1 MSPTAA
7 DWRKALL
14 TSSLDAVVLMDA
26 DGRLVDFNDEASVL
40 FLFDREKAIG
50 QLLGDL
56 IVPPEL
62 KESHRAGLERFLA
75 TGVSRIIGKRIEISA
90 MRADG
95 AQFPVELT
103 IALVPDESPLFIAH
117 IRDIHQRKMAERR
130 LLATASVSKAL
141 AAATSPEDAIRG
153 VLRALAESLQW
164 SLIQYWT
171 LTPDRQALRLRD
183 SWADSATSSEDFV
196 GTAKD
201 TFRLGEGLPG
211 KTWQAAAAH
220 WIENIPEQEWMP
232 RLSNLRAKGL
242 HTGLAFPVVLG
253 GEVIAVIE
261 AFARDRWPKEPE
273 LLAVLQATG
282 GQLGHFLQELHA
294 RDESERARHEL
305 EEANRLKDEFLSVAS
320 HELRTPLNAVLG
332 WAHLLRKG
340 RLTGD
345 AAQRAVEA
353 IERNVLIQAR
363 LVGDLLDMSR
373 IIAGKFQLEL
383 ASLSPMEPVQAA
395 LEVVRPAA
403 DAKQIRVSIK
413 SKTRQRIRGDAGRLQ
428 QVFWNVLANAVKFT
442 PNGGSINIEVFEEGG
457 QVSVNVA
464 DTGIGIAPDFSTRAF
479 ERFAQ
484 ANQQPGRGLAGLGLG
499 LSIARQFVELHGGT
513 IELQSAGRDQGTTVT
528 VRLPLEQP
536 QPTQAA
542 ALEPTTLARIRI
554 LIVSDSERQEY
565 REVFDTLEKAGAVVE
580 RASSPEE
587 ALGCLSRSQFDVV
600 VSDLRDAEDNLWLGR
615 ELAAQPPMSSTGA
628 HGIAVVDSEVDIEA
642 SRRGGFAD
650 VLKRP
655 IHPMAL
661 VQAIRSVTGVTPI
674 D

>member
-1 MSPTAA
+1 MSPAVA

-26 DGRLVDFNDEASVL
+26 AGRVIDFNDEAAEL
-40 FLFDREKAIG
+40 FLLDREKAIG

-56 IVPPEL
+56 IVPPDLREG
-62 KESHRAGLERFLA
+62 HRAGLARFLA
-75 TGVSRIIGKRIEISA
+75 TGVSRIIGTRIEIEA
-90 MRADG
+90 VRTDG
-95 AQFPVELT
+95 GRFPVELT
-103 IALVPDESPLFIAH
+103 IAVIAGESPIFIAH

-130 LLATASVSKAL
+130 LLATAAVSKAL
-141 AAATSPEDAIRG
+141 ATARSPEEAVRG
-153 VLRALAESLQW
+153 VLRALGESLQW
-164 SLIQYWT
+164 SLVQYWT
-171 LTPDRQALRLRD
+171 VSHDRQVLRLRD
-183 SWADSATSSEDFV
+183 TWTDSVTSNTDIADAV
-196 GTAKD
+196 N
-201 TFRLGEGLPG
+201 TFRPGEGLPG
-211 KTWQAAAAH
+211 KTWHAAAPH

-232 RLSNLRAKGL
+232 RVRNLRATGL
-242 HTGLAFPVVLG
+242 HTALAFPVVLG

-273 LLAVLQATG
+273 LLAVLQAMG
-282 GQLGHFLQELHA
+282 GQLGHFIEELHA
-294 RDESERARHEL
+294 RKESERARHEA

-383 ASLSPMEPVQAA
+383 ASLAPMEPVQAA

-403 DAKQIRVSIK
+403 DAKQILVSIK
-413 SKTRQRIRGDAGRLQ
+413 SNTRRRIRGDAGRLQ

-442 PNGGSINIEVFEEGG
+442 PNGGSIEIQLSEDSG
-457 QVSVNVA
+457 QVAFSVT
-464 DTGIGIAPDFSTRAF
+464 DTGIGIAPDFAPRAF

-484 ANQQPGRGLAGLGLG
+484 ANQQAGRGLAGLGLG

-513 IELQSAGRDQGTTVT
+513 IQIQSAGQDQGTTVT

-536 QPTQAA
+536 PERKDSP
-542 ALEPTTLARIRI
+542 ALEGVTLARIRI
-554 LIVSDSERQEY
+554 LVVSDGNRQED
-565 REVFDTLEKAGAVVE
+565 REVFDALQKAGGVVE

-600 VSDLRDAEDNLWLGR
+600 VSDLRDTEENLWLGR
-615 ELAAQPPMSSTGA
+615 ELAAQPPLSSTGA
-628 HGIAVVDSEVDIEA
+628 RGIAVVDSDVDIDES
-642 SRRGGFAD
+642 SRRRFAA
-650 VLKRP
+650 VLTRP
-655 IHPMAL
+655 IEPLAL
-661 VQAIRSVTGVTPI
+661 VQAIRSVVG
-674 D
+674 DG